1 MLSFENR
8 ERVEH
13 SITVRT
19 VEPYDDDDDDADD
32 DDDDDDDKPVWPTWA
47 VGALFRGVRRVLIN
61 HALYRY
67 NPRGAIP
74 TF

>member
-13 SITVRT
+13 IIPVRT
-19 VEPYDDDDDDADD
+19 VEPYDDDDDDDD
-32 DDDDDDDKPVWPTWA
+32 DDNDNKSVWPTWA

-61 HALYRY
+61 HVSYRY
-67 NPRGAIP
+67 NPREPIP